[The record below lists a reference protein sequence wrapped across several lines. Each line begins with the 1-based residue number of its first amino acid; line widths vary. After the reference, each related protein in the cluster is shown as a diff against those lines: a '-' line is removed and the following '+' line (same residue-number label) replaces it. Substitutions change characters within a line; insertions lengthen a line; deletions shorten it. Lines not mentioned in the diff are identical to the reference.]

1 MNDLDERL
9 ARWNPVQ
16 PTELPG
22 PASTIETHGLL
33 QAVLSQPVGPAAP
46 EQHFRPRK
54 PRLAAIAAAAAVGVA
69 IIGGLVLGLSSPH
82 QQTQDKRAPN
92 EQLVAFSIRHG
103 TVMALITNPLAAASQ
118 LTAVLRAHG
127 LNITV
132 QTVPVSPSLVGAIVY
147 SDAPIIR
154 TLWKPSCRVTGCP
167 VGLVIPLG
175 FTGSAEIAVGR
186 PARPG
191 EGYQSTADVFAPGEA
206 LHCSGLLG
214 ARATAALPVL
224 RKLGLHVTWW
234 RLTWPNWPLPPHGA
248 SGSQYRERPAGYI
261 IEGDPASAH
270 DVALD
275 TLPALPRNAEF
286 REQVTEWNRG
296 CHQ

>member
-16 PTELPG
+16 PTDVPG
-22 PASTIETHGLL
+22 PASTVEAHGIL
-33 QAVLSQPVGPAAP
+33 QAVLSQPAGSTAR
-46 EQHFRPRK
+46 EHSRLRK
-54 PRLAAIAAAAAVGVA
+54 PRLAVTAAAAAASAAVIA
-69 IIGGLVLGLSSPH
+69 GLVAGVSSPH
-82 QQTQDKRAPN
+82 HQPQERRRPD

-103 TVMALITNPLAAASQ
+103 TVTALITNPLAAASQ
-118 LTAVLRAHG
+118 LSAVLRAHG
-127 LNITV
+127 LHITV
-132 QTVPVSPSLVGAIVY
+132 QTVPVSPSLVGTIVY
-147 SDAPIIR
+147 TDAPVIR

-167 VGLVIPLG
+167 VGLVIPLS

-214 ARATAALPVL
+214 ASATAALPIL
-224 RKLGLHVTWW
+224 RKLGLHATWW
-234 RLTWPNWPLPPHGA
+234 GLTWPNWPNPPRGA
-248 SGSQYRERPAGYI
+248 SQSQYRERPAGYI
-261 IEGDPASAH
+261 VEGDPASAH

-275 TLPALPRNAEF
+275 TLPALPRNSQF
-286 REQVTEWNRG
+286 RKLVAEWNDG